1 MKVLLTGGS
10 GFLGSHVA
18 EQLTEAGH
26 SVRALV
32 RASSDTRFL
41 RSLSGVELAVGGV
54 EDAEAVR
61 AAMEGAEAVIHAAG
75 LVKAR
80 GPAEFARVN
89 AEGTGNLLQAAIAQ
103 GGIRRFVLV
112 SSLAA
117 VGPSVDG
124 RPVSVESAPGPVTHY
139 GRSKLSAERL
149 ALEVADRL
157 PVTILRPSLIY
168 GPRDRETLAFF
179 KSVKTGVLPYLGDGK
194 NTLSV
199 VYGADCGRACMLAL
213 TAVVPSGSAYFVDD
227 GQIYV
232 WREMLSEL
240 ERAMGKK
247 AFLRVAIPFGVARGV
262 AVGVETFGKL
272 TGRAV
277 MFTRDKLNELAQPNW
292 VCESTAARKDLGW
305 APRVGWAEGVRETA
319 TWYRE
324 AGWL

>member
-10 GFLGSHVA
+10 GFLGSHIA

-32 RASSDTRFL
+32 RRSSDTRFL
-41 RSLSGVELAVGGV
+41 RSLPGMELVSGAV

-61 AAMEGAEAVIHAAG
+61 EALEGVEAVIHAAG

-80 GPAEFARVN
+80 SPQEFARVN
-89 AEGTGNLLQAAIAQ
+89 VEGTRNVLQAAVAR

-117 VGPSVDG
+117 VGPSADG
-124 RPVSVESAPGPVTHY
+124 RPVSADNPPGPVTHY
-139 GRSKLSAERL
+139 GRSKLAAERL
-149 ALEVADRL
+149 VLEVADRL
-157 PVTILRPSLIY
+157 PVTILRPPLIY

-179 KSVKTGVLPYLGDGK
+179 RTVKSGLLPYLGDGR

-199 VYGADCGRACMLAL
+199 VYGSDCGRACVLAL
-213 TAVVPSGSAYFVDD
+213 TAAVRSGSAYFVDD

-240 ERAMGKK
+240 ERAVGRK
-247 AFLRVAIPFGVARGV
+247 AFLRIPIPFGVARGV
-262 AVGVETFGKL
+262 AVGVEAFGKL

-277 MFTRDKLNELAQPNW
+277 MLTRDKLNELAQPNW
-292 VCESTAARKDLGW
+292 VCESESARRDLGW
-305 APRVGWAEGVRETA
+305 SPRVTWAEGVHHTA
-319 TWYRE
+319 SWYR
-324 AGWL
+324 ASGWL